1 MTDRAA
7 DTAAAVAELAAATA
21 LAGLDRIDP
30 SGDLSRGHMEFVVQT
45 CLRTDI
51 DPATKNRRCIRSF
64 DYAEEF
70 VAVRDRYFA
79 SLVATFEDS
88 EDSWDSYEP
97 DEQND

>member
-30 SGDLSRGHMEFVVQT
+30 SGDLSRGHMEFVVET
-45 CLRTDI
+45 YSRTDI
-51 DPATKNRRCIRSF
+51 DHATKTRRCIRFF

-70 VAVRDRYFA
+70 VAVRARYFA

-88 EDSWDSYEP
+88 ENSYEP